1 MVSDAAQRKIYSRC
15 PQRSSSHS
23 VMQWRSISRAASAF
37 LAVYSST
44 SERLQ
49 ARMRKKRRI
58 QLSHH
63 RGSRYER
70 VHLLGT
76 AQNFQCILQEGR
88 PGISSERAV
97 RWAFGRRRGTSMGCL
112 GGVSCLPSP
121 GQHCGHPSC
130 RLVPSWQQD
139 LSLCGP
145 LPLTGIE
152 TGLVALIG
160 PCHLLAAPVPA
171 FAPDGAQGFP
181 GDGRAVAGPR
191 FFSRPRRDSHPSQSA
206 SAPNLADELSGRAP
220 VPRKPALFALGGG
233 SASKLIKGYSYL
245 RAG

>member
-1 MVSDAAQRKIYSRC
+1 MAVDQPGSLCFSRRLFLNEREASSTNAQETPDSTEPPQGKQVRKG
-15 PQRSSSHS
+15 
-23 VMQWRSISRAASAF
+23 ASAG
-37 LAVYSST
+37 
-44 SERLQ
+44 E
-49 ARMRKKRRI
+49 
-58 QLSHH
+58 
-63 RGSRYER
+63 
-70 VHLLGT
+70 
-76 AQNFQCILQEGR
+76 
-88 PGISSERAV
+88 SSEFPVHSPGGEARHFIRTCSTLGIRTTTWDV
-97 RWAFGRRRGTSMGCL
+97 NGMP